1 MKLAHYQVR
10 YTKMFRQ
17 DSDRSYCNTTKC
29 AGPDMVQTY
38 KLGIY
43 LLYVQSHWAIQC
55 QSTSAV

>member
-43 LLYVQSHWAIQC
+43 LLYVQSH
-55 QSTSAV
+55 